1 MVLVFISTLLV
12 KGVDEVEVGLLVSS
26 SLGLIASIK
35 GIFRVQYLSNLLLL
49 LLSSS
54 ARLRFG
60 GRLLPLLLA
69 ATRSPTGVLALS
81 AKISW
86 YQHVCCAMCLDGVF
100 NFEFYITSSLPPNQI
115 HPSSSSPPWPPSSEL
130 YSQPRGFATVSSASR
145 NFLAPGVID
154 KEIFCVFWV
163 FETCFIMRVSPTH
176 SSQFLFHPFLKRISS
191 NNSLHVTHQFF
202 ARNDMSKTN
211 ESFFSLFLPG
221 SGQNKNNFR
230 SPSSTSIFW
239 PHTAEVRGSKAPEI
253 HILQQFL
260 KSKST
265 PSRLLWTWAAFW
277 WEEICLSF
285 IWNIFD

>member
-1 MVLVFISTLLV
+1 MVLVFITTLLV

-26 SLGLIASIK
+26 SLGLIARIK

-69 ATRSPTGVLALS
+69 GTRSPTGVLALS

-115 HPSSSSPPWPPSSEL
+115 HPSSSLPPWPPSSEL

-191 NNSLHVTHQFF
+191 NNFPHVTHQFLHE
-202 ARNDMSKTN
+202 M
-211 ESFFSLFLPG
+211 
-221 SGQNKNNFR
+221 
-230 SPSSTSIFW
+230 
-239 PHTAEVRGSKAPEI
+239 
-253 HILQQFL
+253 
-260 KSKST
+260 
-265 PSRLLWTWAAFW
+265 
-277 WEEICLSF
+277 ICLKQMSLPQPVF
-285 IWNIFD
+285 TW